1 MKMMDMCAG
10 ERPRER
16 IIAQGAGVL
25 SDSELIAVILRNGT
39 RGQSALDLAKN
50 ILCEYGWKLSR
61 LSSASLD
68 RIAKIP
74 GVGPCKAASVCAAL
88 ELGRRFIREENSSPR
103 RMVTGPESVYEIML
117 PELKGLQHEECWT
130 VFLDAGNRLL
140 SSERLSAGGLE
151 STVIDCRMI
160 IRKMMEKN
168 ASGLVLVHNHPGGDP
183 HPSVEDIKS
192 TASLRDAV
200 SACSLRLVDHLI
212 FCDAC
217 WYSFAEDR

>member
-1 MKMMDMCAG
+1 MLDMCAG

-16 IIAQGAGVL
+16 MIAQGAGVL
-25 SDSELIAVILRNGT
+25 SDSELLAVIIRNGT
-39 RGQSALDLAKN
+39 RGQSALDLARG
-50 ILCEYGWKLSR
+50 ILSECGWR
-61 LSSASLD
+61 LSELSSVSLA
-68 RIAKIP
+68 RISKIQ
-74 GVGPCKAASVCAAL
+74 GVGPCKAASIFAAL
-88 ELGRRFIREENSSPR
+88 ELGRRFIREENSSAP
-103 RMVTGPESVYEIML
+103 MKTVTGPESVYEIMV
-117 PELKGLQHEECWT
+117 PELKGLKHEECWT
-130 VFLDAGNRLL
+130 VFLDAGNRFL
-140 SSERLSAGGLE
+140 SSEKLSSGGLE

-183 HPSVEDIKS
+183 HPSAQDIKS

-212 FCDAC
+212 FCDSC